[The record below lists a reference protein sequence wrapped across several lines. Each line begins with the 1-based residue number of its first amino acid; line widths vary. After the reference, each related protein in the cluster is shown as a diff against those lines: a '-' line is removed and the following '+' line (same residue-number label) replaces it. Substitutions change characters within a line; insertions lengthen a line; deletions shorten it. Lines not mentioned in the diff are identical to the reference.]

1 MAYENEP
8 VSQKDVPVGS
18 TAQCLSAPRHGGDSA
33 PCKVIVSR
41 TRHRCEELAAPALM
55 RVVLS
60 TLDIER
66 LRQARACLA
75 MSGGNELHI
84 WGLTGFDLFD
94 EFDPADHDVDPIQIS
109 LHGVDLIVVK
119 VDVDPDEF
127 DGVHAC
133 VFADGDVSFYIKWR
147 GDNPVF
153 AIDVVNLGDLS

>member
-1 MAYENEP
+1 MAYENET

-18 TAQCLSAPRHGGDSA
+18 RAQCANSLGHVGAEA

-41 TRHRCEELAAPALM
+41 TRHRCEELSAPALM
-55 RVVLS
+55 RVVL
-60 TLDIER
+60 TPQDIDR

-94 EFDPADHDVDPIQIS
+94 EFDPADHDLDPIQIA

-153 AIDVVNLGDLS
+153 AIDVVNLDELS